1 MSERWDVIVAGAGPA
16 GSASAAFLA
25 RLGHKVLVLEKEHF
39 PRFHIGES
47 LLPASS
53 PILAE
58 LGVEMDGETFLFKR
72 GAQFVC
78 ERTDRLQ
85 VFSFE
90 EAMPGP
96 PRSAF
101 QVERAHFDKALAD
114 RAREAGADVRHGV
127 RVNKVDIDD
136 EVRVETSEGLE
147 VGRFFIDATGQD
159 RFLARKHKSVR
170 PYKHFGR
177 AAVFT
182 HYEGLTDEGWAQVG
196 DGHDI
201 RIMMIEDGWSWV
213 IPLAGRRLSVGVV
226 LRKQGITREHLEEHL
241 ASSPLI
247 KAMTAGATR
256 LETRLL
262 GNYSFKNAIPS
273 GKRFACIGDASCF
286 IDPVFSSGVT
296 LALTSAKEATAL
308 LSAALQAGTEDDP
321 ELMTPIRE
329 ATAQGYETFAALVHR
344 FYNTKIVDNLIFGAP
359 ADGELRP
366 SVVSVLGGDVF
377 REDNPFRDM
386 LLQSRATPWRDD
398 EQATEPS
405 DQVIAE
411 ASGKTIEET
420 IRTTMAE
427 KLH

>member
-1 MSERWDVIVAGAGPA
+1 MSAPWDVIVAGAGPG

-25 RLGHKVLVLEKEHF
+25 REGHRVLVLEKEHF

-47 LLPASS
+47 LLPAST
-53 PILAE
+53 PILLE
-58 LGVEMDGETFLFKR
+58 LGIEPDDSTFLFKR

-78 ERTDRLQ
+78 ERTGRLQ
-85 VFSFE
+85 AFSFE

-101 QVERAHFDKALAD
+101 QVERAGFDAALAG
-114 RAREAGADVRHGV
+114 RARAHGAEVRHGV
-127 RVNKVDIDD
+127 RVRSVEIDD
-136 EVRVETSEGLE
+136 AEVRVETSEGLE
-147 VGRFFIDATGQD
+147 RGRYFIDATGQD
-159 RFLARKHKSVR
+159 RLLARRKRSVR
-170 PYKHFGR
+170 PYRHFGR

-182 HYEGLTDEGWAQVG
+182 HFEDLTEEGWSLVG
-196 DGHDI
+196 EGNDI
-201 RIMMIEDGWSWV
+201 RIMMLDDGWAWV
-213 IPLAGRRLSVGVV
+213 IPLTGKRLSVGLVM
-226 LRKQGITREHLEEHL
+226 RKQGITKEMLDAYL

-247 KAMTAGATR
+247 SAMTAGAAR
-256 LETRLL
+256 RETRLL
-262 GNYSFKNAIPS
+262 GNYSFKNAAPS
-273 GKRFACIGDASCF
+273 GKRYACVGDSSCF

-296 LALTSAKEATAL
+296 LALTSAKEMAAL
-308 LSAALQAGTEDDP
+308 LSPALKRGEEANP
-321 ELMTPIRE
+321 ELMRPIHE

-386 LLQSRATPWRDD
+386 LLNSRSTPWR
-398 EQATEPS
+398 EEERATEPS
-405 DQVIAE
+405 AE
-411 ASGKTIEET
+411 TIEE
-420 IRTTMAE
+420 